1 MVRKYKNNQLY
12 LKNLSIF
19 QFKNHTNSLFNFNNS
34 VNCFVGKNGAG
45 KTNILDAIHYLG
57 STKSY
62 FNRVDSQNIQFNQKL
77 FIIKGVYDKNNDN
90 DEVHCSFTEND
101 GKTIKVNNKKYKKF
115 SNHIGK
121 YPTIIISPTDTNLIT
136 EGSDV
141 RRKYIDS
148 TISQFKAGYLNTL
161 IQYNKA
167 LKQRNSLLKY
177 FTEKNIFDENTLSIY
192 DHQLINL
199 GNSIYAERKD
209 ILKRIIPV
217 FKNYYK
223 EISSSNE
230 SVDLIYK
237 SDLSEENYS
246 DLLKKSIIKDRYSQ
260 YTSTGIHK
268 DDIIF
273 KMNDYSI
280 KKTGSQG
287 QQKSFLIALK
297 LAQFDFTSSQLGF
310 KPILLLDDIF
320 DKLDDERIERIISYV
335 RKNVF
340 NQVFITDTHK
350 QRSKEILTKSGVDFK
365 IHEINQNI
373 YSSNHEI

>member
-1 MVRKYKNNQLY
+1 MEIGYEDR
-12 LKNLSIF
+12 SIF

-62 FNRVDSQNIQFNQKL
+62 FNRIDSQNIQFNQKL
-77 FIIKGVYDKNNDN
+77 FIIKGV
-90 DEVHCSFTEND
+90 
-101 GKTIKVNNKKYKKF
+101 NNKNYKKY

-148 TISQFKAGYLNTL
+148 TISQFKPGYLNTL

-217 FKNYYK
+217 FKNYYN

-320 DKLDDERIERIISYV
+320 DKLDD
-335 RKNVF
+335 
-340 NQVFITDTHK
+340 
-350 QRSKEILTKSGVDFK
+350 
-365 IHEINQNI
+365 
-373 YSSNHEI
+373 